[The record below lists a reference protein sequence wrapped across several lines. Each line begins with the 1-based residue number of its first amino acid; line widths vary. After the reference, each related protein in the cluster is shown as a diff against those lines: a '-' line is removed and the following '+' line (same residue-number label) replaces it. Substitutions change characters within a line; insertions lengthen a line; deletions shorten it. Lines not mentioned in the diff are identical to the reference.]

1 MVRKMKQRI
10 TQEKSGL
17 TREEWAKLKS
27 LKTPHRLQDFINSLK
42 FDFTLGEEMDRSV
55 RGTLK
60 NGKTDCMGGAVFA
73 AAALWV
79 QGRAPILLD
88 LKTSKGD
95 FDHVLALFKE
105 GKYFGAISKTNHG
118 VLRYREPIY
127 TSVRELA
134 MSYFHEYFLPDGRK
148 TMRSFSK
155 PFDLSKQGTKWLT
168 DPESLLDI
176 AELLDDSEHTPVASK
191 GQIKAFRKAD
201 KVEIK
206 AGEITEYP

>member
-1 MVRKMKQRI
+1 MKQRI
-10 TQEKSGL
+10 TYENSGL
-17 TREEWAKLKS
+17 TAKEWKILKS
-27 LKTPHRLQDFINSLK
+27 LKTPAMIQDYLNDLK
-42 FDFTLGEEMDRSV
+42 FDFADGEEMDRSV

-60 NGKTDCMGGAVFA
+60 HGMTDCFGGAVFA

-79 QGRAPILLD
+79 QGKEPLLLD
-88 LKTSKGD
+88 LVTTKDD
-95 FDHVLALFKE
+95 FDHVVAIFKE
-105 GKYFGAISKTNHG
+105 GKFFGALSKTNHG

-127 TSVRELA
+127 KSVRELA

-155 PFDLSKQGTKWLT
+155 PFDLSRQGVKWLT

-176 AELLDDSEHTPVASK
+176 AELLDDSPHAEVASK
-191 GQIKAFRKAD
+191 AQIRAFRRAD